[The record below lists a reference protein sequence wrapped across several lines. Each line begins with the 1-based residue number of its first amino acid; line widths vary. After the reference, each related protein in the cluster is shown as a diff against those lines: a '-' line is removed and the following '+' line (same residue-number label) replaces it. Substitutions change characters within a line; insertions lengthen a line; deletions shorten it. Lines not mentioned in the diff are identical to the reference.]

1 MNFFLTSY
9 SLYNEKIIQQ
19 MDVTDLKVS
28 FLAFLSI
35 TFNVTNFNSLI
46 ATVSGVVFLG
56 YGITR
61 WYYLLKNKGK

>member
-1 MNFFLTSY
+1 MK
-9 SLYNEKIIQQ
+9 KIIQQ